1 MAQFGIRKVSF
12 GSLCGKAWRV
22 RWEAPRRP
30 EHRLKGGRGP
40 NRRLEV
46 GGRGGLANSSI
57 QNCPACSLHSCI
69 PWESPKKWFANANLS
84 VINFHGSE

>member
-22 RWEAPRRP
+22 RWEAPKRP

-40 NRRLEV
+40 NRRLEEA
-46 GGRGGLANSSI
+46 GGRGK
-57 QNCPACSLHSCI
+57 Q
-69 PWESPKKWFANANLS
+69 ESQQKH
-84 VINFHGSE
+84 IM

>member
-40 NRRLEV
+40 NRRLEEA
-46 GGRGGLANSSI
+46 GGRGGQGQSQQKHI
-57 QNCPACSLHSCI
+57 M
-69 PWESPKKWFANANLS
+69 
-84 VINFHGSE
+84 